1 MTKLIAVLVLVCG
14 LQGCGNATDETPA
27 AASDGKQWDA
37 CGFDKPLCESGLECF
52 GVCSFECGEKY
63 FQQPDGSYAYGLDV
77 ASVERCTAIG
87 GKCSALDGV
96 PINVCQ

>member
-1 MTKLIAVLVLVCG
+1 MTKWIVLLALVCG
-14 LQGCGNATDETPA
+14 LQGCGNATEGAPA
-27 AASDGKQWDA
+27 PGDGKQWDP
-37 CGFDKPLCESGLECF
+37 CGFDEPQCGAGLECF

-63 FQQPDGSYAYGLDV
+63 FEQPDRSTAYGLDV
-77 ASVERCTAIG
+77 ASVERCAAIG